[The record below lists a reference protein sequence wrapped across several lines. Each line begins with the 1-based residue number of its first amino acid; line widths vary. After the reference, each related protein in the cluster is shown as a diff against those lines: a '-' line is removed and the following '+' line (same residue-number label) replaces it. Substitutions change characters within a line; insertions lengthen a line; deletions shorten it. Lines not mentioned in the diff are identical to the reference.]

1 MQPDSCQEQDKSSN
15 TPKKDGRPPLSPRKG
30 TGTSWE
36 TLLST
41 AHSRQSSRQGTPTKV
56 RSAHFEDDQ
65 FDSNDESFGAQA
77 PRVDPMVPS
86 SSSEDLRLVTPK
98 RTRIQEPSPS
108 SEDEKHG
115 ISREPSA
122 QLQQILSMDDLIH
135 DEKSSTSDNEP
146 ITQQE
151 MVSSCDSLL
160 AFEIIEPFDF
170 DVFAK

>member
-1 MQPDSCQEQDKSSN
+1 MQPDSCQEHDKSS
-15 TPKKDGRPPLSPRKG
+15 KKDGRPPISPRKG
-30 TGTSWE
+30 TGASWE

-65 FDSNDESFGAQA
+65 FDSNDESFGVQA

-98 RTRIQEPSPS
+98 RARIQEPSPS
-108 SEDEKHG
+108 SEDEREKRT
-115 ISREPSA
+115 ISRESSA
-122 QLQQILSMDDLIH
+122 QLQQILSMDDLTR